1 MDRDEI
7 LTNVESLLKTAG
19 SSFSMRCCTRRSCFD
34 YVARRERQVTF
45 LKAHPKIGNVSKK
58 DAVELATLAE
68 AFSGGSLFI
77 CEESR
82 NKPLEEDTVYSRY
95 NVAAVTLGT
104 LENTFLKGME
114 PLIEAGP
121 GGYYVTLDGE
131 AIREKRLDK
140 GLSMGKMAEITGVSR
155 RTLYGYEKGMAKA
168 SVSTAYKLEWILGIP
183 VVKPVNISR
192 RHLLA
197 TAKRIISES
206 RVLQFFVKKLLE
218 FNFAVFHVK
227 RAPFDLVAKNEETGT
242 TLLGSVVTK
251 QERNLKLRAEE
262 IVSVSKI
269 LEAQPILISKRRE
282 VYADNIP
289 LLCRE
294 DFERIRCPEDF
305 TLII

>member
-1 MDRDEI
+1 MDRETI
-7 LTNVESLLKTAG
+7 LANVESLLETADL
-19 SSFSMRCCTRRSCFD
+19 SFSRRCCTRRSCFD
-34 YVARRERQVTF
+34 YVARREKQVTF
-45 LKAHPKIGNVSKK
+45 LKAHPKIGSVSKK
-58 DAVELATLAE
+58 DAIELATLAE

-95 NVAAVTLGT
+95 SVATVTLST
-104 LENTFLKGME
+104 LENTLLKGME

-131 AIREKRLDK
+131 AIREKRLEK

-183 VVKPVNISR
+183 VVKPVNISGK
-192 RHLLA
+192 HFLA

-206 RVLQFFVKKLLE
+206 RVLHFFVKKLLE

-242 TLLGSVVTK
+242 TLLGSVVNK
-251 QERNLKLRAEE
+251 QERNLNLRAEE

-269 LEAQPILISKRRE
+269 LEAQPILISKKRE
-282 VYADNIP
+282 VCTDNIP
-289 LLCRE
+289 LLCKE
-294 DFERIRCPEDF
+294 DFKRIKSPEDF
-305 TLII
+305 TIIL